1 MKVQLPE
8 TIADCHELI
17 KRLVE
22 ITDALVLRV
31 EKLEQENKALKERL
45 DNNSSNSSKPPS
57 QDFKKKKTKK
67 KANSNKGGELKDIKD
82 IFESC
87 CQ

>member
-1 MKVQLPE
+1 MKVQLPD

-31 EKLEQENKALKERL
+31 EKLEQENKVLKERL
-45 DNNSSNSSKPPS
+45 DNNSSNSSTPPS
-57 QDFKKKKTKK
+57 QDFKKKKTKMLEMK
-67 KANSNKGGELKDIKD
+67 MKVGL
-82 IFESC
+82 FMF
-87 CQ
+87 